1 MEPVGAASYAVFGA
15 LLCGSGYAVACRCL
29 QLRAGGRRR
38 RLGPHHERAQRDG
51 ARDGG
56 GGAGAPAA
64 AALADSVLGGLPRS
78 PCFAARDPD
87 HDRRALL
94 AAQRYLYHAY
104 VDLAASGTLNNDFAL
119 SSYTPAQRA
128 SAGQPHQDP
137 LGVLS
142 AALLAV
148 RRRPPVAEHVDPG
161 LGGPD
166 APALTWNYRRWMAAV
181 LTVSHK
187 MATSCPSH
195 RRNPAELVTGRFMT
209 AAEELAWT
217 TRGCTQRVLS
227 VQASMEAVV
236 ASTDIVLRT
245 MEDGPMAHFE
255 AALTRLI
262 ANDTLTHSTTIVLR
276 GAAFF
281 YLAAALFG
289 PDEDVLEDLNAWV
302 DTRDIGLGLLN
313 TCIVCGRR
321 DVGAIAEALV
331 RARRRRRIA
340 HAARGGARGARRRVS
355 RGGVRALDPRTARRS
370 ARWLRAR
377 RSSRRC
383 TSFGRC
389 PKCTSATSERALVRG
404 MARKAK

>member
-1 MEPVGAASYAVFGA
+1 MEAVSAASYAVFGA

-29 QLRAGGRRR
+29 QSR
-38 RLGPHHERAQRDG
+38 
-51 ARDGG
+51 
-56 GGAGAPAA
+56 AGAPAA
-64 AALADSVLGGLPRS
+64 TLGPAPMSARSATALATAAEAPARRVVRQRPSPTSVLSGLPRS

-104 VDLAASGTLNNDFAL
+104 VDLATSGTLNNDFAL

-148 RRRPPVAEHVDPG
+148 RRRPPVAEHVDSG

-262 ANDTLTHSTTIVLR
+262 ANDTLTQSTTIVLR

-281 YLAAALFG
+281 YLAAALFD

-313 TCIVCGRR
+313 TCIVCAGVAMSAPRSLKR
-321 DVGAIAEALV
+321 SFGPAADAASRTLLEEALEAHADAFRVGAYAPLDPADRSTV
-331 RARRRRRIA
+331 RAMV
-340 HAARGGARGARRRVS
+340 ARSTVES
-355 RGGVRALDPRTARRS
+355 ALHVFRT
-370 ARWLRAR
+370 LPEVYE
-377 RSSRRC
+377 C
-383 TSFGRC
+383 H
-389 PKCTSATSERALVRG
+389 V
-404 MARKAK
+404 